1 MSHTVQPPDDPRV
14 APHPTQEIQG
24 SGSAWSPLRAPLF
37 RALWIAT
44 VVSNVGTWM
53 QNVGAAWFMMSLS
66 PSPTMVALVQAATSL
81 PVFLVGL
88 PAGALADIVDRRRLL
103 LWTQGWML
111 VVTAVLGGLTFLGVV
126 TPWVLLTL
134 TFALGLGAALN
145 APAWQAIVSE
155 LVPRA
160 DLQSAVTL
168 NGVGF
173 NVARAVGPALGGIV
187 VAVAG
192 VGAVF
197 LLNAISFL
205 GVLVVLFR
213 WQRTPR
219 KNALPPE
226 HVLGAMRAG
235 LRYVRYAASVHAVL
249 IRTGLVMLCGS
260 ALWALLPLVAR
271 AELGLD
277 ALGYGVLLG
286 ALGVGAVVGATILP
300 RVRQWI
306 TVDLLLTGATIL
318 FAAVTLT
325 LAYVREF
332 VWLCVAM
339 AGGGIAWI
347 TLMSSFNTAVQT
359 AVPAWVR
366 ARALAMYLLVSQGGL
381 AAGSAVWGAVAGHM
395 GTTTALLWA
404 TCGLILGLAVTGYY
418 RIGGEAVDVT
428 PSLHWPEPTM
438 MSAPRPEDGP
448 VLVTIEYR
456 IDPHHARDFAA
467 AMQDLSVVRR
477 RDGAMYWE
485 LFRDGA
491 DLHRYLEIFLTE
503 SWAEHL
509 RQHTRVVI
517 ADRVMEQRV
526 RSFHVGD
533 GPVVV
538 SHFISASA
546 TEA

>member
-1 MSHTVQPPDDPRV
+1 MSHTPHPPDDPHV
-14 APHPTQEIQG
+14 TPPLIQERQG
-24 SGSAWSPLRAPLF
+24 RGSAWSPLRAPLF

-66 PSPTMVALVQAATSL
+66 PSPTLVALVQAATSL

-111 VVTAVLGGLTFLGVV
+111 VITAVLSGLTFLGVV

-160 DLQSAVTL
+160 DLQAAVTL

-205 GVLVVLFR
+205 GVLAVLFR

-219 KNALPPE
+219 ENALPPE

-271 AELGLD
+271 AELGL
-277 ALGYGVLLG
+277 AAIAYGMLLG
-286 ALGVGAVVGATILP
+286 ALGVGAVVGATLLP
-300 RVRQWI
+300 RVRQRV

-318 FAAVTLT
+318 FAAVTLA

-332 VWLCVAM
+332 VWLCAAM

-366 ARALAMYLLVSQGGL
+366 ARALAAYLLVSQGGL
-381 AAGSAVWGAVAGHM
+381 AAGSAVWGAVATHV

-438 MSAPRPEDGP
+438 TSAPRPEDGP

-467 AMQDLSVVRR
+467 AMQDLRVVRR

-491 DLHRYLEIFLTE
+491 DPRRYLEIFLTE

-517 ADRVMEQRV
+517 ADRAVEQRV
-526 RSFHVGD
+526 RAFHIGD

-538 SHFISASA
+538 SHFISAYA
-546 TEA
+546 VEA